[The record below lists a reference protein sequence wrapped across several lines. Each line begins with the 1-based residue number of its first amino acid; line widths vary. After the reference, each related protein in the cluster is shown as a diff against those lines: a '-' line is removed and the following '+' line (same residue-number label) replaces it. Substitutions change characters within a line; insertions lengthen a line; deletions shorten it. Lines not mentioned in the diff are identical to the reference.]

1 MKHGGS
7 KPSFV
12 LSLPQGITLVTL
24 CIYVYIHILYIYI
37 YTLFVCVDQSILTH
51 YYHLLSIH
59 V

>member
-12 LSLPQGITLVTL
+12 LSLPEGITLVTL
-24 CIYVYIHILYIYI
+24 CIYVYIHIIHIYLH
-37 YTLFVCVDQSILTH
+37 YLCVDQSILTH